1 MAIYLKNN
9 KYQCPVSGLFHF
21 YINLK
26 PIKQEKSRSVNAL
39 CRAYS
44 ISTVTCDVKKFGIR
58 GVNALCRAYSI
69 STDFREQYQLFD
81 KRCQCP
87 VSGLFHFYG
96 KDGRVGYA
104 GDWMCQCPVSGLFHF
119 YYNDG

>member
-87 VSGLFHFYG
+87 VSGLFHFYQSFIDTNAELNG
-96 KDGRVGYA
+96 CVNALCRAY
-104 GDWMCQCPVSGLFHF
+104 SIST
-119 YYNDG
+119 